1 MKKRTLLFIFSALIV
16 LCLIGCGNQVDSNPG
31 EVTSSF
37 LTALQHQDYSSVKQY
52 YAENVDNFP
61 NFKNKVEDISPKVA
75 NELFSKMADFS
86 YTVEKVSIDPNDAS
100 KATVT
105 VTFRCYDLGKTFES
119 ILLDY
124 LEKDL
129 TMTFN
134 GAKDD
139 EITQQAETVIIDN
152 LSQSKQDF
160 NRTVPITL
168 TLEDNVWKVDKL
180 DNNPDLMNALSGNIL
195 YTIRDMMNSIQDGS
209 TTTDT
214 SSSTNTAT
222 QNNAS

>member
-16 LCLIGCGNQVDSNPG
+16 LCLIGCVGQADSNPG
-31 EVTSSF
+31 EVTHSF
-37 LTALQHQDYSSVKQY
+37 LDALQHQDYSSVKQY

-75 NELFSKMADFS
+75 NELFGKMADFS
-86 YTVEKVSIDPNDAS
+86 YTVEKVTINPNDSS
-100 KATVT
+100 KATAS

-119 ILLDY
+119 IILDY

-139 EITQQAETVIIDN
+139 EIIQQAETVIMDN
-152 LSQSKQDF
+152 LSNVKQDF
-160 NRTVPITL
+160 NRTIPISL
-168 TLEDNVWKVDKL
+168 TLEKNTWKVDKL
-180 DNNPDLMNALSGNIL
+180 DDNPDLMNALSGNIL
-195 YTIRDMMNSIQDGS
+195 YTARDMMKAMQDSSSGSSGS
-209 TTTDT
+209 TG
-214 SSSTNTAT
+214 SAG
-222 QNNAS
+222 QNSNS